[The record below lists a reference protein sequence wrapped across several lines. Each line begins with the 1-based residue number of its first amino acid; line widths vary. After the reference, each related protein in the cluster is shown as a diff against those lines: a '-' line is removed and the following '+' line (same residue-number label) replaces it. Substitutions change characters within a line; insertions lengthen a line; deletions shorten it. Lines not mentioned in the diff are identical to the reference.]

1 MSILLRWLIP
11 GILWLGVATVGSGQ
25 IRNAPETT
33 VDTPDEMQLL
43 LAETAKNYREVK
55 SLNIQRRVDA
65 KAHSD
70 MLESWSKSFSSVATA
85 AGNRYRRE
93 DKNESSW
100 EIRQSDGTNEWQ
112 WYPWRG
118 QYAEE
123 PVDRSPDAAPSPADT
138 GWVGWLKQIDKKL
151 AAGKRQPDETIEIDG
166 RTVKCMVIVGP
177 PPAKEWP
184 DPAMKQQTTYW
195 IDRDR
200 KVVVREQFTIRST
213 VPEHKFEFASTI
225 TYTTVELNSTLPD
238 SLFTF
243 TPPNGAARIPR
254 VEFGP
259 VALRGRPAPP
269 LRLKTL
275 DGKDFDLTSLLG
287 RPVLIDFW
295 ATWCAPCRQSMP
307 AVAKIYEQFHAKGL
321 EVVGVNIGD
330 DPQIAT
336 RFVRKNN
343 LSWTHLEDPD
353 VVTEQHWGES
363 GIPRLVLIGKD
374 GKVLFDSDGWDENE
388 EKRLRSALCAIDPS
402 FSSPESSNK

>member
-1 MSILLRWLIP
+1 MSISLRWFIP
-11 GILWLGVATVGSGQ
+11 GILLLGAATVGLGQ
-25 IRNAPETT
+25 VHNAPKTT

-43 LAETAKNYREVK
+43 LTETAKNYREAK
-55 SLNIQRRVDA
+55 SFNIQRRTDA
-65 KAHSD
+65 KGRSD
-70 MLESWSKSFSSVATA
+70 MSESWSKSFSSVAA
-85 AGNRYRRE
+85 APGNRYRRE
-93 DKNESSW
+93 DKSEDRW
-100 EIRQSDGTNEWQ
+100 EIRQSDGTNESQ

-123 PVDRSPDAAPSPADT
+123 PVDKSPDAAPSPADT

-151 AAGKRQPDETIEIDG
+151 AAGKLQPAETIEIDG
-166 RTVKCMVIVGP
+166 RTVNCMVVVGL

-184 DPAMKQQTTYW
+184 DPTMKQQTTYW

-200 KVVVREQFTIRST
+200 KVVVREQFTIIST
-213 VPEHKFEFASTI
+213 VPEHKFEFANTT
-225 TYTTVELNSTLPD
+225 TYTTVELNSTLPG

-243 TPPNGAARIPR
+243 TPPNGAERIPR
-254 VEFGP
+254 FESGP
-259 VALRGRPAPP
+259 VALVGRPAPQ
-269 LRLKTL
+269 LKLKTL

-295 ATWCAPCRQSMP
+295 ATWCVPCRQSMP
-307 AVAKIYEQFHAKGL
+307 AVAKIYEEFHSKGL
-321 EVVGVNIGD
+321 EVVGVSIGD
-330 DPQIAT
+330 NPEVVT

-353 VVTEQHWGES
+353 VVTEEHWGQS

-388 EKRLRSALCAIDPS
+388 EKKLRSALHSIDPS
-402 FSSPESSNK
+402 FASPKSSNK